1 MSLFFI
7 LCRTLES
14 SCYAKPWAFWS
25 ALRCLDGGGEGRI
38 GSGGVLQ
45 LRYFGKE
52 NRRLGN
58 RDGLLRPAMFVTCVV
73 RIALVI
79 ANETLFLLYCSV
91 FSGLCNPF
99 VYPSRYFPDI
109 MRLFK
114 AENALILRQIWN
126 TQDPKSAL
134 RRETLEMSIFAIR
147 WQIIWTV
154 RTIGSYHIFKW
165 ERPERESSTVC
176 EKEGEEVCQK
186 VTLWD
191 TAQSLLS
198 FRHCLSLKYQ
208 IELGAHYN
216 GFFLGTL
223 NGKFFYLNKH
233 SIFKQPT

>member
-73 RIALVI
+73 RKALVI
-79 ANETLFLLYCSV
+79 ANQTLFLLYCSV
-91 FSGLCNPF
+91 FSGLCYLF
-99 VYPSRYFPDI
+99 VDLSRYFPDI

-126 TQDPKSAL
+126 TQDPKSAF
-134 RRETLEMSIFAIR
+134 RWETLEMSIFAIS
-147 WQIIWTV
+147 WQNLDSENHRII
-154 RTIGSYHIFKW
+154 SHIQM
-165 ERPERESSTVC
+165 RETRAW
-176 EKEGEEVCQK
+176 K
-186 VTLWD
+186 
-191 TAQSLLS
+191 
-198 FRHCLSLKYQ
+198 
-208 IELGAHYN
+208 
-216 GFFLGTL
+216 
-223 NGKFFYLNKH
+223 
-233 SIFKQPT
+233 